1 MYTAMIPQTTL
12 HRQEAAPPPQWSIY
26 AALSADELI
35 ALRAAGVRISGNEWL
50 ARLCPQCGRP
60 GEVGVTETTLADGIA
75 FIARDGWTCI
85 ECRRAETAH
94 WIASPKPAPASR
106 GGSSGRSTLHAPR
119 STSKRRSTQATNAT
133 RKQRAVNAAWKLYHD
148 ACDVLEDIA
157 DGRIPVSATDAATKQ
172 RNKAWHTLAR
182 YGVVRGQEVAS

>member
-1 MYTAMIPQTTL
+1 MFTVQYTQAEVRRQDSNPQ
-12 HRQEAAPPPQWSIY
+12 AWSIY
-26 AALSADELI
+26 NALTADELS
-35 ALRAAGVRISGNEWL
+35 ALRAAGVRIAS
-50 ARLCPQCGRP
+50 AHVMSRVCPQCGQP
-60 GEVGVTETTLADGIA
+60 GEVGVCEDNLADGIA
-75 FIARDGWTCI
+75 FIARDGWTCRA
-85 ECRRAETAH
+85 CRERETAH
-94 WIASPKPAPASR
+94 WVASPKPTPASR
-106 GGSSGRSTLHAPR
+106 GGHAASGKQPSLPGR
-119 STSKRRSTQATNAT
+119 RRSTQATNAT